1 MVSVF
6 LSKTALCYYKLSV
19 TITQFFYI
27 NFQVVKMDLSIYFA
41 GLASLMV
48 IVDPIGSALVFHSL
62 VPPDDKKFRL
72 KMAFKSVTIASAL
85 LLLFGLYG
93 EPFLNMLGVSIHA
106 FRISGGIL
114 LFFTAF
120 NLITKEIELV
130 SSSGNSDI
138 SVYPMAIPMMAG
150 PGSLTLSILLFSQSE
165 RNEADLAVAAAI
177 MTITIATLCCML
189 ISRYIKRV
197 IGRTGDDILRR
208 FLGVILAALAI
219 QFIYDGIINIAA

>member
-1 MVSVF
+1 
-6 LSKTALCYYKLSV
+6 
-19 TITQFFYI
+19 
-27 NFQVVKMDLSIYFA
+27 MDLSIYFA

-48 IVDPIGSALVFHSL
+48 IVDPIGTALVFHSL

-72 KMAFKSVTIASAL
+72 KMAFKSVLIATSL

-120 NLITKEIELV
+120 NLITQEISMV
-130 SSSGNSDI
+130 SSNGNSDI

-150 PGSLTLSILLFSQSE
+150 PGSLTLAILLFSQSE
-165 RNEADLAVAAAI
+165 KAEADIAVAAAI
-177 MTITIATLCCML
+177 LTITLATLCCML
-189 ISRYIKRV
+189 LSRYIKRV
-197 IGRTGDDILRR
+197 IGRTGDDRLRR

-219 QFIYDGIINIAA
+219 QFIYDGIVNITAG